1 MKNVGFFGPTEYHFW
16 KPPCKWPFFRCQNPI
31 SKYHH
36 LSPGELLCQ
45 NLDFEM
51 ERFCKKENPSCLR
64 WKNFLLEKSFFFR
77 NFFEKKYYFA
87 QKIDQKSSIDRFPQP
102 IRKSLQCFEAP
113 NCFKFLEGPYFSFRI
128 CSWNRIAADSVAE
141 VDAWRAADRQN
152 WLQKAVITIIT
163 LLNVNECTLKLHHG

>member
-1 MKNVGFFGPTEYHFW
+1 MLEYDWKRWEKTFRLIQKRMKNVGFFGPTEYHFW

-113 NCFKFLEGPYFSFRI
+113 NCFKFLEGPL
-128 CSWNRIAADSVAE
+128 DSGGTWKAE
-141 VDAWRAADRQN
+141 EGQSSPAW
-152 WLQKAVITIIT
+152 
-163 LLNVNECTLKLHHG
+163 